1 MIIYGLM
8 KFIEQIPERYDRMI
22 GWLTL
27 GGLQTARETMLAGIK
42 PGMRVLD
49 VGCGTGSFLIEAA
62 SRGAT
67 CVGVDASLP
76 MLEVFRRKLAS
87 ASPEIRD
94 RVTIVHQSAS
104 LLNRAASPGS
114 FDLVT
119 SSLMLGELPPIVL
132 DAVLRQ
138 LPEMLVPG
146 GKIMI
151 CDELWPRERWRS
163 LAYSFVLAVTFVP
176 NFILTRTMIRPVK
189 GLEERME
196 RHGLRITGRTDY
208 AWGVVS
214 VVAAEPRSSN
224 DGSRQG
230 TAA

>member
-27 GGLQTARETMLAGIK
+27 GGLQHARQAMLATVK

-49 VGCGTGSFLIEAA
+49 VGCGTGSFLLEAA
-62 SRGAT
+62 ARGAT
-67 CVGVDASLP
+67 CVGVDAALP
-76 MLEVFRRKLAS
+76 MLEVFRRKLAL
-87 ASPEIRD
+87 APVEVQNRI
-94 RVTIVHQSAS
+94 TIVHQSAS

-132 DAVLRQ
+132 EAVLKQ
-138 LPEMLVPG
+138 IPEMLLPNGQVL
-146 GKIMI
+146 I

-163 LAYSFVLAVTFVP
+163 LVYSFVLAVTFVP

-189 GLEERME
+189 GLEERLT
-196 RHGLRITGRTDY
+196 RHGLQVLERNDF

-214 VVAAEPRSSN
+214 VVRARPFP
-224 DGSRQG
+224 
-230 TAA
+230 

>member
-27 GGLQTARETMLAGIK
+27 GGLQTARQVMLADVR

-49 VGCGTGSFLIEAA
+49 VGCGTGSFLLEAA
-62 SRGAT
+62 GRGAI

-87 ASPEIRD
+87 TSPEIRD
-94 RVTIVHQSAS
+94 RITIVHQSAS
-104 LLNRAASPGS
+104 LLNRAATPGS

-119 SSLMLGELPPIVL
+119 SSLMLGELPTIVL

-138 LPEMLVPG
+138 IPEMLIPG
-146 GKIMI
+146 GKVLI

-196 RHGLRITGRTDY
+196 RHGLRVTGRTDF

-214 VVAAEPRSSN
+214 VVAAEPCQPNHEARR
-224 DGSRQG
+224 GP
-230 TAA
+230 TT